1 MEQVT
6 ISGRDGQAPR
16 NHNGTPNLLNAL
28 NLPAPTRGAMVEV
41 ASNGVP
47 GAVGQGCVPLLP
59 GLSFGVLTLMDHYPC
74 VKD

>member
-1 MEQVT
+1 MEQ
-6 ISGRDGQAPR
+6 ISICGGDGQAPCD
-16 NHNGTPNLLNAL
+16 HNSATNLLNAL